1 MTSAP
6 RAASV
11 APPRGAATKADSSTT
26 RRPCRMPS
34 TPRTYSNAR
43 LLDQTGAGLR
53 RLRVQLPDA
62 LAALAVE
69 VPLQVQRQLVEPDAV
84 RDPPEAHV
92 APGAPG
98 QRGRDLRAPRAQ
110 VALPQPLRVLERL
123 RGGHE
128 LAPPR
133 VAEPG
138 AVRPLGTG
146 PQQQPGAQ
154 AAGPAAAELEHD
166 SETVGTAAARG
177 SGRSSGHR
185 IDNPDIVQSE
195 ATGAGSAP
203 ARSSN

>member
-53 RLRVQLPDA
+53 RLRVHLPDA

-69 VPLQVQRQLVEPDAV
+69 APPQAHRQLVEPAAA
-84 RDPPEAHV
+84 RAPPEAHV

-98 QRGRDLRAPRAQ
+98 HRARAPRA
-110 VALPQPLRVLERL
+110 
-123 RGGHE
+123 
-128 LAPPR
+128 PR
-133 VAEPG
+133 
-138 AVRPLGTG
+138 
-146 PQQQPGAQ
+146 
-154 AAGPAAAELEHD
+154 
-166 SETVGTAAARG
+166 AR
-177 SGRSSGHR
+177 
-185 IDNPDIVQSE
+185 
-195 ATGAGSAP
+195 
-203 ARSSN
+203 